1 MATNANMLIYGRH
14 PVMEALKSDKSIE
27 KVIIQAGTNNDI
39 EIELR
44 DLSRKKLFQ
53 LQYVPKE
60 KFNKITSNNHQGI
73 AAYIS
78 HTKYHEAPSLCNSI
92 LKRVEN
98 PLIIILDGVTDV
110 RNFGA
115 IARSAEAAGA
125 NALIIQHK
133 GSAPINAESIK
144 ASAGALTKIK
154 IGRIN
159 SLAELIGHLQ
169 NTDWQVLGSDLQ
181 ATKPLMEVDF
191 DMPTAVIVGAE
202 GRGISP
208 YLLKTVDESFI
219 IPQVGKTDSLNVSVA
234 TGIILYE
241 ALRQKLA
248 KV

>member
-1 MATNANMLIYGRH
+1 MATNADMLIYGRH
-14 PVMEALKSDKSIE
+14 PVLEALKSDKSID
-27 KVIIQAGTNNDI
+27 KVLILTGTNNDI
-39 EIELR
+39 ELELR
-44 DLSRKKLFQ
+44 ELSKKKLFQ

-60 KFNKITSNNHQGI
+60 KFNKITTNNHQGI

-78 HTKYHEAPSLCNSI
+78 HTKYHVAESLCNGI
-92 LKRVEN
+92 LKRIKN
-98 PLIIILDGVTDV
+98 PLVVILDGVTDV

-115 IARSAEAAGA
+115 IARSAECAGA

-144 ASAGALTKIK
+144 ASAGALTKMK

-159 SLAELIGHLQ
+159 SLAQLIAHLQ
-169 NTDWQVLGSDLQ
+169 NTDWQVLGSDLK

-191 DMPTAVIVGAE
+191 NMPTAVIVGAE
-202 GRGISP
+202 GQGVSK
-208 YLLKTVDESFI
+208 YLLKSVDETFI